1 MVKGK
6 LSRNS
11 KQGHSILLKTQIS
24 EPCHWP
30 GMVLNKISFN
40 FSSCLSTRLFGLL
53 SKRTML
59 SCQMR
64 EGMAYYTF
72 KKKNINIYIFK
83 LINVLLDLSW
93 GTWTLSGSV
102 WDLVPWPGM
111 EPSPPA
117 LGAWSFSHWTA
128 RRAPHT
134 LSLLLKQPR
143 HSSLNF
149 GTRNG
154 ILFCVF
160 RCPCI
165 STHQF

>member
-72 KKKNINIYIFK
+72 KKKKIYIYLNLLMSCWILVEARELLVAACGILFPDQGW
-83 LINVLLDLSW
+83 NPVLLHWEHGVLAT
-93 GTWTLSGSV
+93 GL
-102 WDLVPWPGM
+102 
-111 EPSPPA
+111 
-117 LGAWSFSHWTA
+117 LGE
-128 RRAPHT
+128 PHT
-134 LSLLLKQPR
+134 LY
-143 HSSLNF
+143 HYY
-149 GTRNG
+149 
-154 ILFCVF
+154 
-160 RCPCI
+160 
-165 STHQF
+165 